1 MIENRPGVAG
11 VRGGQREA
19 VEVDSEREIW
29 ELVDSDHISVYTGQN
44 SSNCILYMVG
54 FYYMAISISIKLTF
68 KMESY

>member
-29 ELVDSDHISVYTGQN
+29 ELCG
-44 SSNCILYMVG
+44 
-54 FYYMAISISIKLTF
+54 
-68 KMESY
+68 

>member
-29 ELVDSDHISVYTGQN
+29 ELCGWWSHICTHWSK
-44 SSNCILYMVG
+44 L
-54 FYYMAISISIKLTF
+54 IKLYTLHGWLLL
-68 KMESY
+68 YVN